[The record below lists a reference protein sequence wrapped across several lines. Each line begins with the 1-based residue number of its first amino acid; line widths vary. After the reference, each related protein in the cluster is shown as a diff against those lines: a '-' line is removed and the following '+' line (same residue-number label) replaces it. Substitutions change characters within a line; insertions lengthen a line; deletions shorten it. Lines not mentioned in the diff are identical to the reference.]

1 MCYFIW
7 FSFKI
12 YFLGGNNLKLKVS
25 SYWYNNLDPDPK
37 KTGRNF
43 NFDFCVAACWPRRL
57 WQPPGKPSPWAPSGQ
72 PPWTRFQ
79 VLIFNRHTST
89 GTYFNSVLG
98 VVHSWVCSSAWLIP
112 AFSLSSVSTVVSTGR
127 APSPR
132 WSGII
137 RPTPI
142 SRCSSVTFASKVG
155 KCS

>member
-12 YFLGGNNLKLKVS
+12 YFSGGNNLKLKVS
-25 SYWYNNLDPDPK
+25 RYWYNNLDPDPK

-89 GTYFNSVLG
+89 GRYLLYCFVLTFLLSDVVFHGSIFFSPGICAPSVSHPYSINFGSGSGIQPKISFWIL
-98 VVHSWVCSSAWLIP
+98 AIFL
-112 AFSLSSVSTVVSTGR
+112 SLSENK
-127 APSPR
+127 
-132 WSGII
+132 I
-137 RPTPI
+137 
-142 SRCSSVTFASKVG
+142 
-155 KCS
+155 